1 MKLRKRY
8 VERYVEHA
16 KYEASVEKQMELIS
30 APDNSVEDSCFQ
42 LSKNCE
48 ELIGEVGETY
58 NSNPRQMSG
67 YLLIVFELWTRLDT
81 KAIEGCPL
89 LIKIKP
95 ICQKC
100 SYWGAKFNITIAIHE
115 DYLPRDTYQRDAMLF
130 ELGMPQFLRV
140 YRDTTWNIC
149 STLAYPN
156 KPDDLESPQKLVE
169 DYGNVARMDYINWIP
184 GCITL
189 GSDVKTFIDTHYKW
203 QNVKL
208 ELSRIV
214 LPNGLNLAY
223 CDKHGQRWL
232 AQFDGPLTLEHLYG
246 ISVPHSLSI
255 AVFPKESHPDTSS
268 SGPSSHE
275 VMANQLSCP
284 RSVLAQE
291 YMTLQQLL
299 ASRNSRWPLILRE
312 LKSSNLDFKKEE
324 TVLMIGH
331 LAKQAGPASQQ
342 HGVLGYFHFEL
353 GSVELRY
360 HEAPY
365 MDLLL
370 TLCIQLFELAAGDN
384 RISAKQLMLR
394 IRSITLEWIRT
405 IRAELQDCRE
415 SEAAA
420 SKAKYELWAALIAEE
435 LLHRSSS
442 NFEDV
447 PELEEAETAAQLA
460 RKDPRGFL
468 LEWLTFRRKGQEI
481 QHTAIRILYLQRHIE
496 QDHSSPV
503 IVTACNDDVAL
514 SGEATHDPEPSDHS
528 EDHATEE
535 SDDDSDWGLMN
546 DREDEDHGKGMDI
559 PSLDG

>member
-1 MKLRKRY
+1 
-8 VERYVEHA
+8 
-16 KYEASVEKQMELIS
+16 
-30 APDNSVEDSCFQ
+30 
-42 LSKNCE
+42 
-48 ELIGEVGETY
+48 
-58 NSNPRQMSG
+58 
-67 YLLIVFELWTRLDT
+67 
-81 KAIEGCPL
+81 
-89 LIKIKP
+89 
-95 ICQKC
+95 
-100 SYWGAKFNITIAIHE
+100 
-115 DYLPRDTYQRDAMLF
+115 MLF

-189 GSDVKTFIDTHYKW
+189 GSDVKAFIDTHYKW

-299 ASRNSRWPLILRE
+299 ASRNLRWPLILRE
-312 LKSSNLDFKKEE
+312 LKSTNLDFKKEE

-342 HGVLGYFHFEL
+342 HGVLGYFHFVFQDSSFCNQL
-353 GSVELRY
+353 AVSVLVLKIY
-360 HEAPY
+360 P
-365 MDLLL
+365 
-370 TLCIQLFELAAGDN
+370 TPG
-384 RISAKQLMLR
+384 
-394 IRSITLEWIRT
+394 
-405 IRAELQDCRE
+405 
-415 SEAAA
+415 
-420 SKAKYELWAALIAEE
+420 
-435 LLHRSSS
+435 